1 MRGGFACSEITKSY
15 LCIMMN
21 VNNILVSDDIKD
33 VCFVCDLAKCKGA
46 CCVEGDAGAPLEE
59 EEISLLEDY
68 IEDIYPYMLPGGIE
82 VVKNM
87 GVFDYDMFGHFVTPL
102 VNDRECAFV
111 YFEEGIARCAIEKAY
126 QEGKIPFAKPVSCH
140 LYPIRISG
148 TKDFEAVNYH
158 EWNICDPALEKGC
171 HLKTPLYA
179 FLREPLIRKYGEKW
193 YNDLLETIE
202 TSRKDHNRLSG

>member
-1 MRGGFACSEITKSY
+1 MDNIDSEITKSY

-33 VCFVCDLAKCKGA
+33 VCFVCDLSKCKGT

-68 IEDIYPYMLPGGIE
+68 LEEIYPYMLPGGIE
-82 VVKNM
+82 VVKNT

-158 EWNICDPALEKGC
+158 EWKICDPALENGYKN
-171 HLKTPLYA
+171 KVPLYI
-179 FLREPLIRKYGEKW
+179 FLKDSLIRKYGKQWYHQLVILIEPENEK
-193 YNDLLETIE
+193 
-202 TSRKDHNRLSG
+202 SR